1 MLLMELDPGDQR
13 PVYRQIVEEV
23 QRCVAVGVMR
33 PEEALPAAAL
43 LAKDLKVNINT
54 VQNAYRT
61 LAREGTVYVKRGL
74 GTFVSPTQ
82 KENRQRQA
90 LAARRIAER
99 MLREG
104 FKHGLLASD
113 LMAALEEI
121 APKRKSPAGSPN
133 EGREDR

>member
-1 MLLMELDPGDQR
+1 MELDPTDQR

-33 PEEALPAAAL
+33 PDEALPAAAA
-43 LAKDLKVNINT
+43 LARDLKVNINT
-54 VQNAYRT
+54 VQHAYKT
-61 LAREGTVYVKRGL
+61 LESEGTVYVKRGL
-74 GTFVSPTQ
+74 GTFVSPAPR
-82 KENRQRQA
+82 ENRQRQA
-90 LAARRIAER
+90 AAARRIAER

-121 APKRKSPAGSPN
+121 APKKR
-133 EGREDR
+133 

>member
-1 MLLMELDPGDQR
+1 MLLMELEPGDQR

-33 PEEALPAAAL
+33 PDEALPPAAAL
-43 LAKDLKVNINT
+43 ARELKVNINT
-54 VQNAYRT
+54 VQHAYKT
-61 LAREGTVYVKRGL
+61 LVSEGTAYVKRGL
-74 GTFVSPTQ
+74 GTYVAAAPA
-82 KENRQRQA
+82 ENRQRQA
-90 LAARRIAER
+90 MAARRIAER

-121 APKRKSPAGSPN
+121 APKKR
-133 EGREDR
+133 